1 MTRHLCSAWRA
12 KPFGR
17 KIINEIIE
25 DIPLYAEGLTG
36 IIHAGLWYNGGMKS
50 ITTSQFSFENVIQN
64 GNLYVDKTDLLARL
78 ASVRGGQFF
87 ISRPR
92 RFGKSLMLS
101 TLKAM
106 FEGRKDLFEGLKITK
121 TDYDW
126 KTYPV
131 LHLDMASATGDSI
144 EALKDGLNAL
154 AMSAARSVGVE
165 VEKNDDPSQ
174 TFRAMWEA
182 VVDRKLQVAVLIDE
196 YDMPLQGYL
205 NDPEQF
211 DRVRK
216 IMHDF
221 YVRLKSYSGNIR
233 FLMLTGVTK
242 LAKLSIFSGLNNL
255 TDLTM
260 SADYA
265 GLLGYTHDE
274 LKEFFAEHIAAF
286 AEKKGVSSDAI
297 FAQLLEWYDNYR
309 FSPYNDIR
317 VLNPVSV
324 GSALSVLEFD
334 KYWNSTGA
342 PTLIIEALRKADAWP
357 SDLDDVVV
365 AKDQLDVCDALT
377 MPVVPL
383 LYQGGYLT
391 IKDAGERNILHLG
404 IPNEEVRSAITMGHI
419 NSLVGDN
426 KGSRFYVASL
436 QASLALEDG
445 DLDEAIKIFRSAVA
459 ALPYEWL
466 VKDEGASKVMFLN
479 FFNVTHGTKLT
490 AERETA
496 NGRIDA
502 IVETKDAVYI
512 FEFKYNRSAQEAFD
526 QILENGYH
534 LPYLNKPI
542 QSTSQLST
550 FNFQLSQ
557 SNSQLSGCKPVY
569 GIGLNF
575 NPSTGNRGIDEAVVK
590 TL

>member
-1 MTRHLCSAWRA
+1 MGTVPEKMKRQDNWRA
-12 KPFGR
+12 SKNRQTPDGR
-17 KIINEIIE
+17 GRSSG
-25 DIPLYAEGLTG
+25 PVF
-36 IIHAGLWYNGGMKS
+36 WYNVGMKA
-50 ITTSQFSFENVIQN
+50 ITTSQFSFENVVK
-64 GNLYVDKTDLLARL
+64 GGYVYVDKTDLLARL
-78 ASVRGGQFF
+78 AKSVGGQFF

-101 TLKAM
+101 TLKCI
-106 FEGRKDLFEGLKITK
+106 FEGRTELFEGLKITK

-126 KTYPV
+126 KTFPV
-131 LHLDMASATGDSI
+131 LHLDMSNVAAGSI
-144 EALKDGLNAL
+144 EGLNDGLHDLVAGL
-154 AMSAARSVGVE
+154 AQQLGVTIE
-165 VEKNDDPSQ
+165 SSPDAGVYFGRLWK
-174 TFRAMWEA
+174 A
-182 VVDRKLQVAVLIDE
+182 VTDRNLQVVVLIDE

-205 NDPEQF
+205 NDPESF
-211 DRVRK
+211 ERVRK
-216 IMHDF
+216 MMHDF

-309 FSPYNDIR
+309 FSPDNDVK

-324 GSALSVLEFD
+324 GSALNDCAFRG
-334 KYWNSTGA
+334 YWNATGA
-342 PTLIIEALRKADAWP
+342 PTLVIEALRKSDKWP
-357 SDLDDVVV
+357 ADLDRVKVK
-365 AKDQLDVCDALT
+365 AEQLDVCDALT
-377 MPVVPL
+377 MPAVPL

-391 IKDAGERNILHLG
+391 IKDVGKGDILHLG
-404 IPNEEVRSAITMGHI
+404 IPNDEVRSAITMGHI
-419 NSLVGDN
+419 NSLVGAN
-426 KGSRFYVASL
+426 KGSDFCVASVE
-436 QASLALEDG
+436 ASLALEDG

-526 QILENGYH
+526 QILANGYH
-534 LPYLNKPI
+534 LPYLSKPRARHCEERSDEAI
-542 QSTSQLST
+542 H
-550 FNFQLSQ
+550 
-557 SNSQLSGCKPVY
+557 KPVY

-575 NPSTGNRGIDEAVVK
+575 NPEKGNRGIDEAVVNVIQQPHD
-590 TL
+590 

>member
-1 MTRHLCSAWRA
+1 
-12 KPFGR
+12 
-17 KIINEIIE
+17 
-25 DIPLYAEGLTG
+25 
-36 IIHAGLWYNGGMKS
+36 MKS
-50 ITTSQFSFENVIQN
+50 ITTSCFSFEDVVK
-64 GNLYVDKTDLLARL
+64 GDYVYVDKTDLLAKL
-78 ASVRGGQFF
+78 ASTYKGQFF

-101 TLKAM
+101 TLKCI
-106 FEGRKDLFEGLKITK
+106 FEGRKELFEGLKIAK

-131 LHLDMASATGDSI
+131 IHLDMANATGVSV

-154 AMSAARSVGVE
+154 ALSAARSVGVE
-165 VEKNDDPSQ
+165 VERNDDPSQ
-174 TFRAMWEA
+174 TFRAVWEA
-182 VVDRKLQVAVLIDE
+182 VVARNLQVVVLVDE

-205 NDPEQF
+205 NDPEKF
-211 DRVRK
+211 ETVRK
-216 IMHDF
+216 MMHDF

-274 LKEFFAEHIAAF
+274 LKEFFSEHIAAF
-286 AEKKGVSSDAI
+286 AEKKGVMSDAV
-297 FAQLLEWYDNYR
+297 FAKILEWYDNYR
-309 FSPYNDIR
+309 FSPDNDIK

-324 GSALSVLEFD
+324 GSALNDCAFRG
-334 KYWNSTGA
+334 YWNATGA
-342 PTLIIEALRKADAWP
+342 PTLVIEALRKADKWP
-357 SDLDDVVV
+357 ADLDRVKVMQT
-365 AKDQLDVCDALT
+365 QLDVCDALT
-377 MPVVPL
+377 MPAVPL

-391 IKDAGERNILHLG
+391 IKDVGKGDILHLG
-404 IPNEEVRSAITMGHI
+404 IPNDEVRSAITMGHI
-419 NSLVGDN
+419 NSLVGAN
-426 KGSRFYVASL
+426 KGSDFCVASVE
-436 QASLALEDG
+436 ASLALEDG

-459 ALPYEWL
+459 GLPYEWL

-526 QILENGYH
+526 QIIANGYH
-534 LPYLNKPI
+534 LPYLNKPVVSRHCGI
-542 QSTSQLST
+542 PRAKRVAAGDALAGVQSEAIH
-550 FNFQLSQ
+550 
-557 SNSQLSGCKPVY
+557 KPVY

-575 NPSTGNRGIDEAVVK
+575 NPEKGNRGIDEAVVK

>member
-1 MTRHLCSAWRA
+1 M
-12 KPFGR
+12 KP
-17 KIINEIIE
+17 
-25 DIPLYAEGLTG
+25 
-36 IIHAGLWYNGGMKS
+36 
-50 ITTSQFSFENVIQN
+50 ITTSCFTFADVIQ
-64 GNLYVDKTDLLARL
+64 GDYVYVDKTDLLAQL
-78 ASVRGGQFF
+78 ASTYKGQFF

-101 TLKAM
+101 TLKAI
-106 FEGRKDLFEGLKITK
+106 FEGRKELFEGLKIAK

-131 LHLDMASATGDSI
+131 IHLDMANATGVSV

-154 AMSAARSVGVE
+154 ALSAARSVGVE
-165 VEKNDDPSQ
+165 VERNDDPSQ
-174 TFRAMWEA
+174 TFRAVWEA
-182 VVDRKLQVAVLIDE
+182 VVARNLQVVVLVDE

-205 NDPEQF
+205 NDPEKF
-211 DRVRK
+211 ETVRK
-216 IMHDF
+216 MMHDF

-260 SADYA
+260 RAEYA

-286 AEKKGVSSDAI
+286 AEKKGKTPDDI
-297 FAQLLEWYDNYR
+297 FAELLKWYDNYR
-309 FSPYNDIR
+309 FSPDNDIK

-324 GSALSVLEFD
+324 GSALSERVFRG
-334 KYWNSTGA
+334 YWNSTGA
-342 PTLIIEALRKADAWP
+342 PTLVIEALRKADKWP
-357 SDLDDVVV
+357 ADLDRITTVVG
-365 AKDQLDVCDALT
+365 QLDVCDAMS

-391 IKDAGERNILHLG
+391 IKDADDDLLTLG
-404 IPNEEVRSAITMGHI
+404 IPNAEVRAAIVMGHI
-419 NSLVGDN
+419 SSIIGEN
-426 KGSRFYVASL
+426 KASDFT
-436 QASLALEDG
+436 ASSALAIRALRRG
-445 DLDEAIKIFRSAVA
+445 ALDEAISLFRSAIA
-459 ALPYEWL
+459 RLPYEWL
-466 VKDEGASKVMFLN
+466 IKDEGAVKIAFLD
-479 FFNVTHGTKLT
+479 FFHAMDGATVA

-526 QILENGYH
+526 QILANGYH
-534 LPYLNKPI
+534 LPYLNKP
-542 QSTSQLST
+542 SLSQLST
-550 FNFQLSQ
+550 L
-557 SNSQLSGCKPVY
+557 NSQHSQNNSQHSGCKPVY

-575 NPSTGNRGIDEAVVK
+575 NPEKGNRGIDEAVVK